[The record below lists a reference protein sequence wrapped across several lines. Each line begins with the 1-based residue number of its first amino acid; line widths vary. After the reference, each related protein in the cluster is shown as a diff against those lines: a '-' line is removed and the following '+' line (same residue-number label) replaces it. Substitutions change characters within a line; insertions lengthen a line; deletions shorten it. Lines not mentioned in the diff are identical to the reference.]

1 MSAHQWYYMK
11 SGFAQENAIGPIN
24 EDEFLEV
31 IRQGKITPNTQ
42 IYSNTRTNGKWL
54 ALSDFPGALQ
64 VYQQGIAERQK
75 IADDKKVTKELAKTE
90 KQLAVSQ
97 QNAAAYAEEQIKL
110 AEIHAICDSSNTALA
125 EKIRDEILAILT
137 ATEVIEYIAIQFKPI
152 AIKPDAVVV
161 TNRRMIFY
169 RPKILGRFD
178 FDDHLWLHLYNA
190 HLAQN
195 ILGSTFSATTM
206 AGQQISM
213 GYLDKDAA
221 AKIYRIAQQ
230 REEEALE
237 VRRSR
242 AMEES
247 AAGATNISVQAPA
260 TPSPVSND
268 TNSAVERLRQLKE
281 MLDMELITQE
291 EFNERKT
298 EIIAEL

>member
-1 MSAHQWYYMK
+1 MATHQWYYMK
-11 SGFAQENAIGPIN
+11 SGFAQENTIGPVA
-24 EDEFLEV
+24 EDEFLEQ
-31 IRQGKITPNTQ
+31 IRLGKITPNTQ
-42 IYSNTRTNGKWL
+42 ILCKTRTNGNWL
-54 ALSDFPGALQ
+54 ELSQFPGAMQ
-64 VYQQGIAERQK
+64 VYQQGIDERK
-75 IADDKKVTKELAKTE
+75 KMADDKKVATALAKTE
-90 KQLAVSQ
+90 KQLAVSE
-97 QNAAAYAEEQIKL
+97 QNAAVYAEGQVRL
-110 AEIHAICDSSNTALA
+110 SEIRAICDSSNTALA
-125 EKIRDEILAILT
+125 EKIRDGILAILT
-137 ATEVIEYIAIQFKPI
+137 ATEVIEYIAIQSKPI

-169 RPKILGRFD
+169 RPKLLGRFD

-195 ILGSTFSATTM
+195 MLGSTFSATTM
-206 AGQQISM
+206 TGQQISM

-230 REEEALE
+230 REEEAIE

-260 TPSPVSND
+260 APLPAAND
-268 TNSAVERLRQLKE
+268 TNSPVERLRQLKE
-281 MLDMELITQE
+281 MLELELITQQ
-291 EFNERKT
+291 EFNDRKT

>member
-11 SGFAQENAIGPIN
+11 SGFAQENVIGPVN
-24 EDEFLEV
+24 EDKFLEE

-42 IYSNTRTNGKWL
+42 INSKTRTNDKWL

-64 VYQQGIAERQK
+64 VYQQGIDERQK
-75 IADDKKVTKELAKTE
+75 IADDKKAANELAKTE
-90 KQLAVSQ
+90 RQIAVSQ
-97 QNAAAYAEEQIKL
+97 RNSAAYAEDQVRL
-110 AEIHAICDSSNTALA
+110 SEIRAICDSSNTDLA
-125 EKIRDEILAILT
+125 EKIRDGILAILT
-137 ATEVIEYIAIQFKPI
+137 DTEVIEYIAIQSKPI

-169 RPKILGRFD
+169 RPKMLGRFD

-195 ILGSTFSATTM
+195 MLGSTFSATTM

-213 GYLDKDAA
+213 GYLDKAAA

-230 REEEALE
+230 REEEAIE

-247 AAGATNISVQAPA
+247 AAGATNISVQTPA
-260 TPSPVSND
+260 APSPVSND
-268 TNSAVERLRQLKE
+268 TNSPVERLRQLKE

-291 EFNERKT
+291 EFDERKA